1 MRSGF
6 LALAALLALTA
17 PAFAQTA
24 EQPSVPAPPP
34 AAANAANMAQRF
46 EAYATS
52 DGYKKSIGQ
61 IAVMGSTIH
70 HPECKDHKAVKR
82 AAITIY
88 AGPIFAEGMHPV
100 NGLWLDRIL
109 MDVCGKTTYENILV
123 QGQPGT
129 TPKAALKMPGQTSAN
144 PPMQDLVLKDIVAAL
159 AAKKCTDVAQ
169 IIPVDSIAGKETK
182 PRKVDQRGVL
192 MEGAWKETWNLRAC
206 GKTVSA
212 TVDFTT
218 DGKGGLNHKVKM

>member
-6 LALAALLALTA
+6 LAMAAFLAAAT
-17 PAFAQTA
+17 PVFAQNA
-24 EQPSVPAPPP
+24 EQPAAPAP
-34 AAANAANMAQRF
+34 AAANPAQRF

-70 HPECKDHKAVKR
+70 HPDCKDHKAVKR
-82 AAITIY
+82 ATITIY
-88 AGPIFAEGMHPV
+88 AGPLFSDGIHPV
-100 NGLWLDRIL
+100 NGLWLDRIQ

-159 AAKKCTDVAQ
+159 ATKKCTDIGQ
-169 IIPVDSIAGKETK
+169 IIPFDSVPGKETK

-192 MEGAWKETWNLRAC
+192 VEGAWKETWSLRAC
-206 GKTVSA
+206 GKTVTA

-218 DGKGGLNHKVKM
+218 DGKGGLTHKVKLL

>member
-6 LALAALLALTA
+6 LALAALLAVTA

-24 EQPSVPAPPP
+24 EQPAAPAP
-34 AAANAANMAQRF
+34 AAVNPAQRF

-82 AAITIY
+82 AALTIY
-88 AGPIFAEGMHPV
+88 AGPIFAEGLHPV
-100 NGLWLDRIL
+100 NGLWLDRIQ
-109 MDVCGKTTYENILV
+109 MDVCGKTTYENILI

-144 PPMQDLVLKDIVAAL
+144 PPMQDVVLKDIVAAL
-159 AAKKCTDVAQ
+159 ATKKCTDMAQ
-169 IIPVDSIAGKETK
+169 IIPVDSAAGKETK
-182 PRKVDQRGVL
+182 ARKVDQNGVL
-192 MEGAWKETWNLRAC
+192 VEGAWKETWTLRAC
-206 GKTVSA
+206 GKTVNA
-212 TVDFTT
+212 NVDFTT
-218 DGKGGLNHKVKM
+218 DGKGGLNHKVKL

>member
-6 LALAALLALTA
+6 LALAALLAATA
-17 PAFAQTA
+17 PAFAQNT
-24 EQPSVPAPPP
+24 EQPAAPAPAP
-34 AAANAANMAQRF
+34 AAAPNPAQRF

-61 IAVMGSTIH
+61 IAVMGSAIH

-82 AAITIY
+82 AALTIY
-88 AGPIFAEGMHPV
+88 APPLFAEGVHPV
-100 NGLWLDRIL
+100 NGLWLDRIQ
-109 MDVCGKTTYENILV
+109 MDVCGKTAYENILV

-144 PPMQDLVLKDIVAAL
+144 PPMQDLVLKDIVDAL
-159 AAKKCTDVAQ
+159 ATKKCTDLAQ
-169 IIPVDSIAGKETK
+169 IIPVDSVAGKETK
-182 PRKVDQRGVL
+182 KRKVDQRGVL
-192 MEGAWKETWNLRAC
+192 VEGAWKETWTVRAC

-218 DGKGGLNHKVKM
+218 DGKGGLTHKVKL